1 MLGGTSKPVQEEDPM
16 DALIREARE
25 DDLSLDFEQLLEED
39 EPPEWDD
46 VPAAPQASISVI
58 SSTNHFQNISQVPC
72 IPLFRLISSCKT
84 YRWKLLPLSQ

>member
-1 MLGGTSKPVQEEDPM
+1 MLGGTLKPVQEEDPM

-46 VPAAPQASISVI
+46 VPDVPDVPQTTISNTVPVNHLQNFAQVLRKLVLN
-58 SSTNHFQNISQVPC
+58 SSP
-72 IPLFRLISSCKT
+72 
-84 YRWKLLPLSQ
+84 

>member
-1 MLGGTSKPVQEEDPM
+1 MLGGTLKPVQEEDPM

-46 VPAAPQASISVI
+46 VPDVQDNPQTTISNTVPVNHLQKFAQVLRKLVLN
-58 SSTNHFQNISQVPC
+58 SS
-72 IPLFRLISSCKT
+72 L
-84 YRWKLLPLSQ
+84 